1 MPELDMTAAE
11 QVACAE
17 ALKRIGECI
26 RRRGTALDLSR
37 LKLGR
42 LPPKILQLPKLTELD
57 LSNNHFETLPPELV
71 QFPDLAR
78 LDLSN
83 NPLVTLPPELGE
95 LAGLTRLD
103 LNHTPLSVLPPE
115 IGKLTRLTR
124 LYLTHNRLIALPAEV
139 GRLANLTRLYLS
151 DNALATFPP
160 DLSSL
165 TKLTRLD
172 LSRNRLGTL
181 PPEIGQLI
189 NLTVLDISHNPLSFL
204 PPEIGAL
211 ARLTVLKLAD
221 TSLAV
226 LPAELGQ
233 LANLA
238 ELDLA
243 CNPLASLPDSLRNLE
258 NLERLLLHDNPAL
271 QLSPSILGPDPRKIR
286 DSGFASAKSIL
297 NFHFGRQSGQTRP
310 LNQVK
315 LILLG
320 RAGAG
325 KTSIVHALRES
336 PFRDKE
342 SSTPGIA
349 LSDWTMEGAGEAS
362 VTAHVWDFSGQEIT
376 HPLHPFFFSPRN
388 LYVVVLAGLGH
399 HERDDA
405 EYWLRMIQ
413 SSATDAHGESPP
425 VIVALN
431 QWNVPGSRPE
441 VDRVA
446 LRERYPFIRGF
457 VEMDC
462 KAKKGIPALKAAL
475 FRELERMPWVREPI
489 PEEWD
494 NVRRALASGATHL
507 SDDEYRELCLEHG
520 VKDQGQQNYLS
531 ELLHHL
537 GIALNYQNDPRVRD
551 ATVWQP
557 AWLIRHLY
565 PLPHRAG
572 KQAGILKQADVEV
585 VMPTTMNA
593 SELSCLMQV
602 MERFGIA
609 WGGTAASGGIW
620 LLPHAQTTA
629 PPAGTEVFRDEPDA
643 IRLRYT
649 YQTLPEGWVTRL
661 IARRFD
667 FIEEVREQKL
677 QWRHGVILAR
687 KGARALIRMEP
698 QHQQL
703 TITVI
708 GSAKSRHQL
717 ADLCQAEIRELH
729 GEFPGL
735 DAIV

>member
-1 MPELDMTAAE
+1 MTAAE
-11 QVACAE
+11 QVACDE
-17 ALKRIGECI
+17 ALKRIGDCV
-26 RRRGTALDLSR
+26 RRRGTALDLSQ
-37 LKLGR
+37 LKLRR
-42 LPPKILQLPKLTELD
+42 LPPKILQLAKLTELD
-57 LSNNHFETLPPELV
+57 LSHNLFESLPPELV
-71 QFPDLAR
+71 QLPDLAR
-78 LDLSN
+78 LDLSD
-83 NPLVTLPPELGE
+83 NPLETLPPEIGE

-124 LYLTHNRLIALPAEV
+124 LYLTHNRLIALPPEV
-139 GRLANLTRLYLS
+139 GGLANLTRLYLS
-151 DNALATFPP
+151 DNALTTFPP
-160 DLSSL
+160 EFSSL

-172 LSRNRLGTL
+172 LSHNRLGTL

-189 NLTVLDISHNPLSFL
+189 NLTVLDISHNPLGSL
-204 PPEIGAL
+204 PPETGQL
-211 ARLTVLKLAD
+211 AKLTVLNLSNTRLA
-221 TSLAV
+221 A

-233 LANLA
+233 LANLT

-258 NLERLLLHDNPAL
+258 NLERLFLHDNPAL
-271 QLSPSILGPDPRKIR
+271 QLSPSILGPDPRKSR

-297 NFHFGRQSGQTRP
+297 NFHFGRQSGKTRP

-315 LILLG
+315 LVLLG
-320 RAGAG
+320 RCGAG
-325 KTSIVHALRES
+325 KTSIVHALRDL
-336 PFRDKE
+336 PFREKE

-349 LSDWTMEGAGEAS
+349 LSDWTMDGAGEAS

-376 HPLHPFFFSPRN
+376 HALHPFFFSPRN
-388 LYVVVLAGLGH
+388 LYVVVLTGRDH

-413 SSATDAHGESPP
+413 SSGTDAHGQSPP

-462 KAKKGIPALKAAL
+462 KVKKGVPALKSAL

-494 NVRRALASGATHL
+494 KVRRALASGATHL
-507 SDDEYRELCLEHG
+507 SEAQYRELCLEHG
-520 VKDQGQQNYLS
+520 VKDEGQQNYLS

-551 ATVWQP
+551 STVWQP
-557 AWLIRHLY
+557 EWLTRHLY
-565 PLPHRAG
+565 LLPQRAE
-572 KQAGILKQADVEV
+572 KQAGILTQADVERL
-585 VMPTTMNA
+585 MPTAMDEA
-593 SELSCLMQV
+593 ELSGLMQV

-609 WGGTAASGGIW
+609 WGGKAASGLVW
-620 LLPHAQTTA
+620 LLPHAQPA
-629 PPAGTEVFRDEPDA
+629 AAPAGTEVFRDDPDA
-643 IRLRYT
+643 IRLGFT
-649 YQTLPEGWVTRL
+649 YQTLPEGLVPRL
-661 IARRFD
+661 IVRRFD
-667 FIEEVREQKL
+667 FIDAVREQKQ

-698 QHQQL
+698 QPRQL

-708 GSAKSRHQL
+708 GPAKSRHQL
-717 ADLCQAEIRELH
+717 ADLCQAEMRELH
-729 GEFPGL
+729 GEYPGL
-735 DAIV
+735 DAIEAS